1 MGENADWPNS
11 VKYLTVLLQS
21 TLFAGRMMKRNHI
34 IGVIAIYWV
43 ATILP
48 VRGDMLMQ
56 KTYREMEDIVAS
68 QELTRGQK
76 RDEISAYF
84 EKEPYWPGVLHRL
97 DKVDKTR
104 TQEIALSLFRKA
116 DTSRVHK
123 YQLGN
128 YLLRAQT
135 PNLDRKPG
143 DPPGFVEEYR
153 KFLINA
159 IMNGGKEEFCV
170 PKTYSRTA
178 VGEYAGIAGGI
189 DGPVGVLFSDVV
201 DKQVIPVLIEC
212 LAAPDNVHPK
222 DQGCVIR
229 GNPGESTGRNTQRQG
244 IPLALMRL
252 EAIEAI
258 PALRKIVNKHH
269 DQCLQQNASKALEVL
284 IPLAKKREQETQR
297 TR

>member
-1 MGENADWPNS
+1 MP
-11 VKYLTVLLQS
+11 
-21 TLFAGRMMKRNHI
+21 
-34 IGVIAIYWV
+34 
-43 ATILP
+43 
-48 VRGDMLMQ
+48 MQ
-56 KTYREMEDIVAS
+56 KTYREMENIVAS
-68 QELTRGQK
+68 QDLTK
-76 RDEISAYF
+76 DHKLDAISAYF
-84 EKEPYWPGVLHRL
+84 GKEPYWPGVLYRL

-104 TQEIALSLFRKA
+104 TQEIALALFHKA

-143 DPPGFVEEYR
+143 DPPGFVTEYR
-153 KFLINA
+153 KFLVDA
-159 IMNGGKEEFCV
+159 IVNGGTEEFCV
-170 PKTYSRTA
+170 PKSYSRTA

-189 DGPVGVLFSDVV
+189 DGPVGILFSDVA

-212 LAAPDNVHPK
+212 LAAPDNVYPK
-222 DQGCVIR
+222 EQGCVIR
-229 GNPGESTGRNTQRQG
+229 GNPGDSTGRNTQRQG

-269 DQCLQQNASKALEVL
+269 DQYLQQNATKALEVL
-284 IPLAKKREQETQR
+284 IPLAKKKEKETQR